1 MKSECKHATFIIFQF
16 VRYISKS
23 KMNISKH
30 KLAILSVAL
39 LSGST
44 TAFSPAWTPRAT
56 SINQR
61 VVSSTS
67 LSMADY
73 DDSYPSDSSED
84 THFTVDENTIEV
96 ENKPSSAAE
105 SLVSSIM
112 DYLPS
117 SLASSGSVTPSDRAS
132 INEAILKLEA
142 LNPTEDPVYSPLLN
156 GVWTLRYAGGYS
168 DPKIPS
174 PTRDLALFLYSGGYS
189 PGLFALGLAQKLP
202 AQLVELGDLQ
212 ISISRVQPR
221 IEAKI
226 DVKLFGGSSD
236 EIVVKA
242 RLEEDS
248 GLRFT
253 ETYESASVLGQ
264 TVDLP
269 EALQYSRDL
278 YVSYVDED
286 ILVVRDGSGV
296 PEILVRK

>member
-1 MKSECKHATFIIFQF
+1 MKVTKAQ
-16 VRYISKS
+16 
-23 KMNISKH
+23 
-30 KLAILSVAL
+30 LASIGTL
-39 LSGST
+39 LSGATVSAFAPGLRLMSATRIRSFVARDARVPATT
-44 TAFSPAWTPRAT
+44 TARY
-56 SINQR
+56 
-61 VVSSTS
+61 
-67 LSMADY
+67 MADY

-84 THFTVDENTIEV
+84 THFTVEKKVEDATIDV
-96 ENKPSSAAE
+96 ENKPSTASE
-105 SLVSSIM
+105 SVVSSIM

-117 SLASSGSVTPSDRAS
+117 SLASSGAISASDRSS

-142 LNPTEDPVYSPLLN
+142 LNPTKDPVYSPLIN

-168 DPKIPS
+168 EPKIPS
-174 PTRDLALFLYSGGYS
+174 PTRELALFLYSGGYS
-189 PGLFALGLAQKLP
+189 PGLFALGIAQKLP
-202 AQLVELGDLQ
+202 SQLVELGDLE

-226 DVKLFGGSSD
+226 EVKLFGGSTD
-236 EIVVKA
+236 TIEVKA

-264 TVDLP
+264 TIDLP
-269 EALQYSRDL
+269 DALQYSRDL

-286 ILVVRDGSGV
+286 ILVVRDGAGI

>member
-1 MKSECKHATFIIFQF
+1 
-16 VRYISKS
+16 
-23 KMNISKH
+23 MNISKNQ
-30 KLAILSVAL
+30 LAALGAL
-39 LSGST
+39 LSGATAVS
-44 TAFSPAWTPRAT
+44 AFSLQPAACGPRLSRAP
-56 SINQR
+56 
-61 VVSSTS
+61 SSS
-67 LSMADY
+67 ARFMADY
-73 DDSYPSDSSED
+73 DDSYPSDSSDD
-84 THFTVDENTIEV
+84 THFTVEAEEAGLIDV
-96 ENKPSSAAE
+96 DNKPSTASE
-105 SLVSSIM
+105 SVVSSIM

-117 SLASSGSVTPSDRAS
+117 SLGSSGEISAEDRAE

-142 LNPTEDPVYSPLLN
+142 LNPTEDPVYSPLIN

-168 DPKIPS
+168 TSKIPS

-202 AQLVELGDLQ
+202 SQLVELGDLE
-212 ISISRVQPR
+212 ISISRAQPR

-226 DVKLFGGSSD
+226 DVKLFGGSED
-236 EIVVKA
+236 TIEVKA
-242 RLEEDS
+242 RLEVDS

-286 ILVVRDGSGV
+286 ILVVRDGAGI

>member
-1 MKSECKHATFIIFQF
+1 MKITKAQ
-16 VRYISKS
+16 
-23 KMNISKH
+23 
-30 KLAILSVAL
+30 LAAIGAL
-39 LSGST
+39 LSDATVSAFAPGLRPAATTPRLVARVARST
-44 TAFSPAWTPRAT
+44 TTTP
-56 SINQR
+56 
-61 VVSSTS
+61 V

-84 THFTVDENTIEV
+84 MHFTVEKKDEDAATTIDV
-96 ENKPSSAAE
+96 DNKPSTASE
-105 SLVSSIM
+105 SVVSSIM

-117 SLASSGSVTPSDRAS
+117 SLASSGEISSSDRAS
-132 INEAILKLEA
+132 INEAVLKLEA
-142 LNPTEDPVYSPLLN
+142 LNPTKDPVYSPLIN

-168 DPKIPS
+168 EPKISS

-189 PGLFALGLAQKLP
+189 PGLFALGIAQKLP
-202 AQLVELGDLQ
+202 SQLVELGDLE

-226 DVKLFGGSSD
+226 EVKLFGGSTD
-236 EIVVKA
+236 TIEVKA

-253 ETYESASVLGQ
+253 ETYESATVLGQ
-264 TVDLP
+264 MVDLP

-286 ILVVRDGSGV
+286 ILVVRDGSGI